1 MTKSINKVSLATLTI
16 LFLASFAAVPV
27 AQAFGRGGFG
37 GGGFRGGGG
46 GFDGGGFRGGDM
58 HANFDRSDIRTNNV
72 RNTSVNNVNIN
83 RNFNAN
89 VNRGGCCYGGWDGG
103 YHPVAT
109 AAAVGATVALT
120 AAAVGSIRTP
130 FRWAVPR
137 STTAAR
143 TTSNVARSG
152 MSPRGTNTWW
162 SIRRIEGPQVLKST
176 PQHDQQLAEDIV

>member
-1 MTKSINKVSLATLTI
+1 MTKSINRVSLATLTI

-46 GFDGGGFRGGDM
+46 GFGGGGFRGGDM
-58 HANFDRSDIRTNNV
+58 HTNFDRSDIRTNNV

-120 AAAVGSIRTP
+120 AAAVGSIVNS
-130 FRWAVPR
+130 VPVGCAPINYGGAYYQQCG
-137 STTAAR
+137 SVWYA
-143 TTSNVARSG
+143 
-152 MSPRGTNTWW
+152 
-162 SIRRIEGPQVLKST
+162 PQGSQYLVVN
-176 PQHDQQLAEDIV
+176 PPY